1 MDLCIGAWLFKMGD
15 NDTENYSKLSKDI
28 NDQTAS
34 LLLNYITQKELN
46 NMLLS
51 LLLTDRISGLKRQTR
66 STFIITSTVTSAELR
81 PPLIPGKCCGVEE
94 SLQLGM

>member
-1 MDLCIGAWLFKMGD
+1 MGY
-15 NDTENYSKLSKDI
+15 NDTENYSKLFKGI

-34 LLLNYITQKELN
+34 CLLNYITQKELN

-66 STFIITSTVTSAELR
+66 SAFVSTSMVTSAANSR
-81 PPLIPGKCCGVEE
+81 
-94 SLQLGM
+94 

>member
-1 MDLCIGAWLFKMGD
+1 MGD
-15 NDTENYSKLSKDI
+15 NDTENYSKLFKGI

-34 LLLNYITQKELN
+34 GLLNYITQKELN

-66 STFIITSTVTSAELR
+66 STFVITSTVPSAELQ
-81 PPLIPGKCCGVEE
+81 PPLIPGKCWGLEE
-94 SLQLGM
+94 SLWLVMGLGAW